1 MKHAILLLTAICCAI
16 TIPIT
21 PTKAQTP
28 AREHD
33 IVAEDYFS
41 IGVITSAR
49 FAPNS
54 RRIAYTEMRWEPPA
68 AKRNTDLWV
77 VDVSSKEINRLTFD
91 KSGEGSPRW
100 SPDERYIYFTSN
112 YKRPGVDVPPY
123 NGKKQ
128 VWRID
133 PDGGEP
139 IAVTRAEDGVGLY
152 ELSADGKTLYYTVT
166 HEETEDEW
174 KKMRDAHK
182 DLKYGHGITKFSQV
196 WKLDLSSWRTEKL
209 VDEKRVISAMSV
221 APDQSRI
228 AMTTTPDNELIHNE
242 GWSRVDVYDMQS
254 KKVTT
259 LTPDGWRE
267 EHESPFGWL
276 AEVVWSD
283 DSKAIAFSVGFD
295 GFPVRVYVA
304 QWSDDESYLVDLKR
318 PDGVSINGGSLQW
331 RPGSR
336 DLCLIGEDHARARV
350 YAITNVHDGKQ
361 GAVKTLTGGDVAIG
375 GYSFSADGQSQCVIN
390 TTRTDPPDI
399 FVVRANGSLGRI
411 TKVNPQVDTWKL
423 PNISL
428 VQWRGEGGQEV
439 QGILELPPDYKKG
452 DGPIPMVVE
461 IHGGPTA
468 ASLYQLRFWI
478 YGRTL
483 LPAKGYAVFSPNYRG
498 STGYGDRF
506 MIDLVG
512 RENDIEVKDIL
523 AGVDELVKRG
533 VADPDRLGVMGW
545 SNGGFLT
552 NCLITQTNRFKAAS
566 SGAGVID
573 QVIQFGT
580 EDTPGHVINFMEG
593 KLPWA
598 DPKEYRAGSPLY
610 NVGKITT
617 PTLIHVGQNDA
628 RVPAAH
634 SRTLYRAL
642 KYYVKVPTE
651 LIVYPDEGH
660 GLTTYKHRKA
670 KMEWDVAWFD
680 RYILDK
686 PTEDPETPTEEKPT
700 T

>member
-1 MKHAILLLTAICCAI
+1 MKQAILLLTAICCAI

-21 PTKAQTP
+21 PTKAQAP
-28 AREHD
+28 AREHN

-91 KSGEGSPRW
+91 KAGEGSPRW

-133 PDGGEP
+133 PNGGEP

-267 EHESPFGWL
+267 DHESPFGWL

-295 GFPVRVYVA
+295 GFPVRIYVA
-304 QWSDDESYLVDLKR
+304 QWSDD
-318 PDGVSINGGSLQW
+318 
-331 RPGSR
+331 
-336 DLCLIGEDHARARV
+336 
-350 YAITNVHDGKQ
+350 
-361 GAVKTLTGGDVAIG
+361 
-375 GYSFSADGQSQCVIN
+375 
-390 TTRTDPPDI
+390 
-399 FVVRANGSLGRI
+399 
-411 TKVNPQVDTWKL
+411 
-423 PNISL
+423 
-428 VQWRGEGGQEV
+428 
-439 QGILELPPDYKKG
+439 
-452 DGPIPMVVE
+452 
-461 IHGGPTA
+461 
-468 ASLYQLRFWI
+468 
-478 YGRTL
+478 
-483 LPAKGYAVFSPNYRG
+483 
-498 STGYGDRF
+498 
-506 MIDLVG
+506 
-512 RENDIEVKDIL
+512 
-523 AGVDELVKRG
+523 
-533 VADPDRLGVMGW
+533 
-545 SNGGFLT
+545 
-552 NCLITQTNRFKAAS
+552 
-566 SGAGVID
+566 
-573 QVIQFGT
+573 
-580 EDTPGHVINFMEG
+580 
-593 KLPWA
+593 
-598 DPKEYRAGSPLY
+598 
-610 NVGKITT
+610 
-617 PTLIHVGQNDA
+617 
-628 RVPAAH
+628 
-634 SRTLYRAL
+634 
-642 KYYVKVPTE
+642 
-651 LIVYPDEGH
+651 
-660 GLTTYKHRKA
+660 
-670 KMEWDVAWFD
+670 
-680 RYILDK
+680 
-686 PTEDPETPTEEKPT
+686 
-700 T
+700 